1 MERDYLA
8 MARAEQAYTV
18 KLRRYFHQHPEVG
31 PAEQVETMD
40 AICREL
46 EALGIPYE
54 WVPGGGVL
62 GFLGDPARGRT
73 VLLRADIDALP
84 IQEDPCNLKG
94 PRVCVSQKPGAMHAC
109 GHDAHIAMLL
119 TEAKL
124 LKAMEAELKG
134 AVLLVFEEGE
144 EGHGNI
150 EALLRYMDQRN
161 LRADTCYATHVR
173 WDLDAG
179 KLCVVDGTAMS
190 GLYIFH
196 CELHGL
202 SGHGSRPDLARSTLD
217 CFVNVYDLLQTV
229 RMDHLGPDKRL
240 TFSVGKVTCGTADN
254 VIPDYLV
261 FEGTVRFFERD
272 SGKVFWEE
280 FKRILKTICEYHGC
294 TYSLTCRYALLPSIS
309 DRTCRRLWERA
320 VERHLGRDC
329 LGECEPWMASESY
342 SYFLSMCPGI
352 LAFTGIRNEALGSG
366 ANHHTP
372 QFDLDE
378 AALPVGVAS
387 ALAYTLDFL
396 EEPPQI
402 PGFRPLCGSA
412 EEIIR
417 LNHPN

>member
-1 MERDYLA
+1 
-8 MARAEQAYTV
+8 
-18 KLRRYFHQHPEVG
+18 
-31 PAEQVETMD
+31 
-40 AICREL
+40 
-46 EALGIPYE
+46 
-54 WVPGGGVL
+54 
-62 GFLGDPARGRT
+62 
-73 VLLRADIDALP
+73 
-84 IQEDPCNLKG
+84 
-94 PRVCVSQKPGAMHAC
+94 
-109 GHDAHIAMLL
+109 
-119 TEAKL
+119 
-124 LKAMEAELKG
+124 
-134 AVLLVFEEGE
+134 
-144 EGHGNI
+144 
-150 EALLRYMDQRN
+150 
-161 LRADTCYATHVR
+161 
-173 WDLDAG
+173 
-179 KLCVVDGTAMS
+179 
-190 GLYIFH
+190 
-196 CELHGL
+196 
-202 SGHGSRPDLARSTLD
+202 
-217 CFVNVYDLLQTV
+217 
-229 RMDHLGPDKRL
+229 MDHLGPDKRL

-342 SYFLSMCPGI
+342 SYFLSMCHGI